1 MAAPRTPAF
10 RGRSRERREL
20 DRLLDGVRGGESA
33 ALVIR
38 GEAGIGKTALL
49 HYCARQAAGCR
60 VARLAGVESELEL
73 PFAALHQFCRPMLGG
88 LAALPEP
95 QQRALQVT
103 FGLATGSAPDR
114 FLVGLAVLGLLAEA
128 AAPRPLVCLIDD
140 AQWLDGA
147 SAQVLGFV
155 ARRLLAESVL
165 LLFAVREAA
174 DERLFPA
181 LPTLTLEGLTDDDAR
196 AFLTAAVPGHL
207 DAQVRDRLVA
217 ETRGH
222 PLALLELARGM
233 SDAELAGGFA
243 VPAYRPPCPCISM
256 TTTCGGCAPCRSRPS
271 D

>member
-1 MAAPRTPAF
+1 M
-10 RGRSRERREL
+10 
-20 DRLLDGVRGGESA
+20 
-33 ALVIR
+33 
-38 GEAGIGKTALL
+38 
-49 HYCARQAAGCR
+49 
-60 VARLAGVESELEL
+60 ESELEL
-73 PFAALHQFCRPMLGG
+73 PFAALHQLCGPLLGG
-88 LAALPEP
+88 LAALPQP
-95 QQRALQVT
+95 QQQALRVT

-128 AAPRPLVCLIDD
+128 AAPRPLVCLVDD
-140 AQWLDGA
+140 AQWLDDA

-207 DAQVRDRLVA
+207 DAKVRDRLVA

-222 PLALLELARGM
+222 PLALLELARGI

-243 VPAYRPPCPCISM
+243 VPATGPVVRASP
-256 TTTCGGCAPCRSRPS
+256 
-271 D
+271 